1 MKRKIIIWGTGR
13 NYELQKQFIEEEFE
27 VIGYIDK
34 KKPGSIK
41 VDDISKYK
49 FDYIYISTAKYELE
63 IREQLKNMGINDE
76 RIVSRRDMYWEMV
89 PNLELRDKWVEE
101 KLRKIPEGKIILDA
115 GAGEQPYKKL
125 CSHLKYISQD
135 FGEYDTSENKEALQM
150 QEWNSR
156 TVDILSDIINIPL
169 EDESVDVILCTEVIE
184 HIKNPVLAIKEFSRL
199 LKPDGQL
206 LLTAP
211 NCSLTHMAPY
221 YFCNGFS
228 RYWYEENLKDFGF
241 EIEELTEY
249 GNYFSWIKQELL
261 RTEEIINRYVGN
273 VRGGGTSVLN
283 AGIRFFDEL
292 SKLDKGSSELL
303 CLGRMVVAKRIRE

>member
-273 VRGGGTSVLN
+273 VRGGYQCTECRN
-283 AGIRFFDEL
+283 
-292 SKLDKGSSELL
+292 
-303 CLGRMVVAKRIRE
+303 

>member
-1 MKRKIIIWGTGR
+1 MKREIIIWGTGR

-41 VDDISKYK
+41 VEDISKYK

-273 VRGGGTSVLN
+273 VRGGGVP
-283 AGIRFFDEL
+283 
-292 SKLDKGSSELL
+292 
-303 CLGRMVVAKRIRE
+303 VY

>member
-1 MKRKIIIWGTGR
+1 MKREIIIWGTGR

-41 VDDISKYK
+41 VEDISKYK

-273 VRGGGTSVLN
+273 VRGGVP
-283 AGIRFFDEL
+283 
-292 SKLDKGSSELL
+292 
-303 CLGRMVVAKRIRE
+303 VY